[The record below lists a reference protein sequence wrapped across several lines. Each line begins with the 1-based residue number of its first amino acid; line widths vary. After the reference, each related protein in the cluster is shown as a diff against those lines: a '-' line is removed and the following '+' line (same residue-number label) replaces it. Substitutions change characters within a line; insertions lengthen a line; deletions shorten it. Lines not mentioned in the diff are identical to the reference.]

1 MPLDDLL
8 RRVRDREPRSL
19 HALMEEHGPH
29 VYNLALRI
37 TGSEADAND
46 LVQEVFLD
54 LPDALY
60 GFDGHDF
67 RAWLTTLATRRAYL
81 HRRLDAPRPAPED
94 DGVCRHELESAVAG
108 LEDDERMIF
117 VLEEVEGLSHDEVA
131 VALGISTGLSR
142 VRLHRARK
150 ALSEHFQTVNLGM
163 KHPTQFMMSRY
174 VDGDLP
180 TSTCEPID
188 EHLEVCPSCRRYVA
202 WLRDL
207 QLVARTLRLPR
218 SLPPHIA
225 ADLIPRRRERT
236 VTRGD

>member
-19 HALMEEHGPH
+19 HTLMEEYGRQ
-29 VYNLALRI
+29 VYDLALRI
-37 TGSEADAND
+37 TESEADAD
-46 LVQEVFLD
+46 DVVRDVFLD

-67 RAWLTTLATRRAYL
+67 RAWLTKVATGRAYQNE
-81 HRRLDAPRPAPED
+81 RPNDPVPAIPD
-94 DGVCRHELESAVAG
+94 DRVCRRDLESAIG
-108 LEDDERMIF
+108 RLEDDERIIF
-117 VLEEVEGLSHDEVA
+117 VLSEVEGLSHDEVA
-131 VALGISTGLSR
+131 EALGISAGLSR

-150 ALSEHFQTVNLGM
+150 ALSEHFQAVNLGM

-188 EHLEVCPSCRRYVA
+188 EHLEVCTSCRRYVA

-218 SLPPHIA
+218 PLPPRIA
-225 ADLIPRRRERT
+225 ADLIPRRRKRSAT
-236 VTRGD
+236 PGD

>member
-8 RRVRDREPRSL
+8 RRVRDRRPRSI
-19 HALMEEHGPH
+19 HTLMKEHGPH
-29 VYNLALRI
+29 VYNIALRI
-37 TGSEADAND
+37 TGSAADADD
-46 LVQEVFLD
+46 LVQEVFVD

-67 RAWLTTLATRRAYL
+67 RAWLTKFATRRAYQ
-81 HRRLDAPRPAPED
+81 HGRPEDPRPASQAN
-94 DGVCRHELESAVAG
+94 GVCRQDLESAISA
-108 LEDDERMIF
+108 LEDDERIIF
-117 VLEEVEGLSHDEVA
+117 VLKEVEGLSHDEVGL
-131 VALGISTGLSR
+131 ALGISAGLSR

-150 ALSEHFQTVNLGM
+150 ALSEHFQAVNLGM

-180 TSTCEPID
+180 AETHEPID
-188 EHLEVCPSCRRYVA
+188 EHLDVCTSCRRYVA

-218 SLPPHIA
+218 PIPPHIA
-225 ADLIPRRRERT
+225 ADLIPRRRERSAT
-236 VTRGD
+236 PGD

>member
-19 HALMEEHGPH
+19 HTLMEAYGRH
-29 VYNLALRI
+29 VYNIALRI
-37 TGSEADAND
+37 TGSAADADD

-54 LPDALY
+54 LPEALF

-67 RAWLTTLATRRAYL
+67 QAWLTRLATRRAYR
-81 HRRLDAPRPAPED
+81 HGRPDDPEPTIEA
-94 DGVCRHELESAVAG
+94 DGVRRHELESAIAG
-108 LEDDERMIF
+108 LENDERIVF
-117 VLEEVEGLSHDEVA
+117 VLKEVEGLSHDEVA
-131 VALGISTGLSR
+131 LALGISAGLSR

-150 ALSEHFQTVNLGM
+150 ALSEHFQAVNLGM
-163 KHPTQFMMSRY
+163 KHPTQFMMSRFA
-174 VDGDLP
+174 DGDLP
-180 TSTCEPID
+180 AGTYEPIG

-218 SLPPHIA
+218 PLPPHIA
-225 ADLIPRRRERT
+225 TDLIPRRRERNASQ
-236 VTRGD
+236 GD